1 MRFYSGLLAALLVAG
16 MAVGCAPD
24 APPEVIATKPPSISA
39 PADRLLEDV
48 RILSADDMQGRLI
61 GSEGGAKAR
70 AYIVERLAE
79 IGVAPAIGDSFEHS
93 FTVKRGGKDAVGANL
108 IGIIPGTGGSDHA
121 LVLMAHYDHVGMQGG
136 QIYNGADDNASGVA
150 TLLAVAESLK
160 RQAPLHDVIVAL
172 VDGEERGNSP
182 GEGGMAGSRA
192 MVADPAFRPFLDR
205 TVLAVNLD
213 MVSRS
218 DRNELYAAGAFRTP
232 ALRPYLEQI
241 AASAP
246 VTLKLGHDDPALGRD
261 DWTTQSDHMA
271 FHQIG
276 KRWVYFGVE
285 DHPDYHRPTDDFGAI
300 PQDFFRRS
308 AATVEQAVRVFD
320 QNLDSMDLK
329 SGASGR

>member
-1 MRFYSGLLAALLVAG
+1 MRFSSGLLAALLVAG
-16 MAVGCAPD
+16 MATACAPD
-24 APPEVIATKPPSISA
+24 KPPAGVATEPPSISA
-39 PADRLLEDV
+39 SADRLMEDV

-61 GSEGGAKAR
+61 GSEGGLKAR
-70 AYIVERLAE
+70 AYILERLAG

-108 IGIIPGTGGSDHA
+108 IGVVPGTGGSDRA

-160 RQAPLHDVIVAL
+160 RQAPLHDVIFAL
-172 VDGEERGNSP
+172 VDGEERGSSP
-182 GEGGMAGSRA
+182 GEGGMAGSGA

-218 DRNELYAAGAFRTP
+218 DRNELYAAGAFHSP

-241 AASAP
+241 SAAAP
-246 VTLKLGHDDPALGRD
+246 VTLKLGHDDPALGKD

-276 KRWVYFGVE
+276 KTWVYFGVE
-285 DHPDYHRPTDDFGAI
+285 DHPDYHQPTDDFGAI

-320 QNLDSMDLK
+320 QNLDSMALK
-329 SGASGR
+329 SGASVP